1 MKFALV
7 KVIVFIVK
15 GMDLELYQIDVN
27 TTLFNGELK
36 KYIYM
41 SQPEGLYIKRQEETV
56 SPICN
61 GI

>member
-41 SQPEGLYIKRQEETV
+41 SQPEGLYIKGKRKLC
-56 SPICN
+56 PICN

>member
-1 MKFALV
+1 MKFGLV

-41 SQPEGLYIKRQEETV
+41 SQPGVYI
-56 SPICN
+56 
-61 GI
+61 